1 MLGWGLEAL
10 SIKQNCVQFTCW
22 GRSKSG
28 MIKSVLYSFFWRIWY
43 YALKFYKVNFFDP
56 QWESD
61 LVFLTAIISIDYPKG
76 KCIYFSQ
83 FSNYMHNMGTSAR
96 KSKVHEI
103 TLSDCDHD
111 LISWSKKNCSEE
123 QLHKVV
129 LLGSKQIKKSVS
141 LGNYSAAMWVFISAQ
156 SAQSLDCVLL
166 ASVLVKRIRV
176 KTDKSGTKNIGG
188 LVAK

>member
-96 KSKVHEI
+96 KVQSPR
-103 TLSDCDHD
+103 DH
-111 LISWSKKNCSEE
+111 
-123 QLHKVV
+123 VV
-129 LLGSKQIKKSVS
+129 RLWPWPDFLKQEKLLWG
-141 LGNYSAAMWVFISAQ
+141 A
-156 SAQSLDCVLL
+156 
-166 ASVLVKRIRV
+166 
-176 KTDKSGTKNIGG
+176 
-188 LVAK
+188 VA